1 MSAETGESTA
11 SLSRSWD
18 HQAWRGGILDAMR
31 RGAILR
37 WHPKIKRLVVEWPD
51 GSDAECPGGRS
62 LSQAAARRL
71 ERDGVIEICG
81 VDRYR
86 LRREP

>member
-1 MSAETGESTA
+1 MRAEAGESTA
-11 SLSRSWD
+11 SINRRRD
-18 HQAWRGGILDAMR
+18 DEAWPGILDAMR

-37 WHPKIKRLVVEWPD
+37 WHAKIRRVAAEWPD
-51 GSDAECPGGRS
+51 GSAAECPRGRS
-62 LSQAAARRL
+62 LSQAAVRRL